1 MRVVAGRYGS
11 RPLKPVPGLNTR
23 PTTDKIKEAI
33 FSSLGGFFDGGLC
46 LDFYGGSGA
55 LAIEA
60 VSRGID
66 RAVLTEKYRP
76 ALKTIEQNI
85 AMTKE
90 EDRFTVLAG
99 DNRKSLQSLKVSEAD
114 LVFDLVLLDP
124 PYAKQKLVED
134 MEWLLAQGLIGPE
147 TTIVCETDD
156 VTDLPEVI
164 AGYQR
169 YQHKRYGQ
177 TQIHFY
183 GMPEAD

>member
-1 MRVVAGRYGS
+1 M
-11 RPLKPVPGLNTR
+11 
-23 PTTDKIKEAI
+23 
-33 FSSLGGFFDGGLC
+33 
-46 LDFYGGSGA
+46 
-55 LAIEA
+55 
-60 VSRGID
+60 
-66 RAVLTEKYRP
+66 TEKYRP
-76 ALKTIEQNI
+76 ALQTIKQNV

-134 MEWLLAQGLIGPE
+134 IEWLQAQGIIGPE
-147 TTIVCETDD
+147 TTLVCETDD
-156 VTDLPEVI
+156 VTVLPEVI

>member
-60 VSRGID
+60 VSRG
-66 RAVLTEKYRP
+66 VV
-76 ALKTIEQNI
+76 
-85 AMTKE
+85 
-90 EDRFTVLAG
+90 RFTVLAG

-134 MEWLLAQGLIGPE
+134 MEWLQTQGLIGPE